1 MSRPKEPFGGSGTT
15 NLTPSLTRLLLPSE
29 DGGGRPH
36 CYRFANPAEAFV
48 GLLPC
53 GHVRSDV
60 SGLLEFYHCLALA
73 CVVPCWRNIVV
84 FYGFLK
90 VFGAVMEPFRSRL
103 EAVLGRLG
111 LSWDLVGTISAP
123 YCVTVL
129 V

>member
-1 MSRPKEPFGGSGTT
+1 MIITFK
-15 NLTPSLTRLLLPSE
+15 SLIN
-29 DGGGRPH
+29 

-60 SGLLEFYHCLALA
+60 SGLLECYHCLSLA
-73 CVVPCWRNIVV
+73 CVVPCWRNILV

-103 EAVLGRLG
+103 EAVLGHLG
-111 LSWDLVGTISAP
+111 REDEADDGLRAKMYKNIGKP
-123 YCVTVL
+123 
-129 V
+129 